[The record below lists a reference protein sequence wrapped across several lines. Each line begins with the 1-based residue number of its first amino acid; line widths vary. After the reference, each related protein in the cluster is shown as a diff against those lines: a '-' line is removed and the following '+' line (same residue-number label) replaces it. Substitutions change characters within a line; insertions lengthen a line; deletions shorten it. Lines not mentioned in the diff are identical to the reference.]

1 MWFCSYGWLE
11 VTPHLQLIG
20 RFDQFDPNR
29 DASNDLK
36 REYTV
41 GLNWFI
47 KGQALKV
54 VFNYVFCQNQA
65 TEDSHKLILATQI
78 LL

>member
-1 MWFCSYGWLE
+1 MCKK
-11 VTPHLQLIG
+11 VLINPETES
-20 RFDQFDPNR
+20 FI
-29 DASNDLK
+29 NDLK

-41 GLNWFI
+41 GLNWLI

-54 VFNYVFCQNQA
+54 VLNYVFCQNQNA
-65 TEDSHKLILATQI
+65 DDSHKLIMATQI

>member
-1 MWFCSYGWLE
+1 MYSAS
-11 VTPHLQLIG
+11 IG
-20 RFDQFDPNR
+20 RIDQFDPNR
-29 DASNDLK
+29 DVSNDLK

-54 VFNYVFCQNQA
+54 VLNYVFCQNQNA
-65 TEDSHKLILATQI
+65 DDSHKLIMATQI